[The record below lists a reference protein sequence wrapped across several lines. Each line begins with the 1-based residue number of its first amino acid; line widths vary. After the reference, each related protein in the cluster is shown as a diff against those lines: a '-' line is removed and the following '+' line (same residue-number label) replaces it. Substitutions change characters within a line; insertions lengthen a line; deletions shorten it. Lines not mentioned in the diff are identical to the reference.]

1 MMKNTKV
8 DMLSGSIY
16 KGLISMAIPIMIMN
30 VMQNMFSIIDMSIL
44 GKFTNDT
51 AVGAVGA
58 CGTLITLITGL
69 LIGISSGAN
78 VLVAKCI
85 GAGKRESTEKAIGTA
100 ILFAL
105 VGGFALLIIG
115 MSFAEA
121 FLKMVNC
128 PKELLPQAILYF
140 RLYFIG
146 VPMIMI
152 YNFSASI
159 LRASGDTKRPMY
171 YLIIGGF
178 VKVILNYCCVMVFDM
193 TVEGVAIAT
202 IASNIISGGL
212 AFFALV
218 KNSDKASFR
227 LSRMRFYSS
236 ELKEMLFI
244 GVPAG
249 MQTALYSLANTVI
262 ATAVNSFG
270 ADATT
275 GIAIANQFDGVL
287 YQISTVTAFA
297 SMPYIAQNIGAGNLA
312 RAKKAIVNSV
322 VITVMFG
329 AGFGALSAIF
339 CRELSSVMSSTPA
352 VIEYSCQKMVIVSST
367 YFICGINEVMGGT
380 LRGLGRPVIPTI
392 STLVFMCLIRFVWVY
407 DIFPLYPNLTF
418 LYLIWPIGWVLS
430 IITQLIAYFPTMR
443 KLQKSNSMRPETV

>member
-1 MMKNTKV
+1 MMENTKV

-69 LIGISSGAN
+69 LIGISTGAN

-85 GAGKRESTEKAIGTA
+85 GAGKRERTEKAIGTA

-115 MSFAEA
+115 MSFAEV

-171 YLIIGGF
+171 YLIIGGG
-178 VKVILNYCCVMVFDM
+178 VKVILNYCCVTIFNM

-212 AFFALV
+212 AFLALV
-218 KNSDKASFR
+218 
-227 LSRMRFYSS
+227 
-236 ELKEMLFI
+236 
-244 GVPAG
+244 
-249 MQTALYSLANTVI
+249 
-262 ATAVNSFG
+262 
-270 ADATT
+270 
-275 GIAIANQFDGVL
+275 
-287 YQISTVTAFA
+287 
-297 SMPYIAQNIGAGNLA
+297 
-312 RAKKAIVNSV
+312 
-322 VITVMFG
+322 
-329 AGFGALSAIF
+329 
-339 CRELSSVMSSTPA
+339 
-352 VIEYSCQKMVIVSST
+352 
-367 YFICGINEVMGGT
+367 
-380 LRGLGRPVIPTI
+380 
-392 STLVFMCLIRFVWVY
+392 
-407 DIFPLYPNLTF
+407 
-418 LYLIWPIGWVLS
+418 
-430 IITQLIAYFPTMR
+430 
-443 KLQKSNSMRPETV
+443 